1 MWQLRSRTVLN
12 FYRHAH
18 TPSVNTAA
26 LGFTDSLRQNA
37 PHFYQGERQMKG
49 TVHYETRDDIAL
61 LTIDNPPVNPLSS
74 GVRQGLDD
82 GINAALSD
90 DNIKAIVLTG
100 AGRAFIAGADISEFG
115 GKAEGPS
122 LHDCLNTMDASSKP
136 IVAAINGTAFG
147 GGLEV
152 ALCCHYRVIAPS
164 APVGLPEVKLGLLPG
179 AGGTQRLPRLIG
191 AAKALDFMISGDPI
205 PGPQAKAL
213 GIVDEVV
220 EGDIVDGA
228 IAYARDLIANGSPI
242 RRIRDEETVV
252 AADRGNDDLF
262 DNARKNAAR
271 KMRKRFAPEMI
282 VQCVEAAVNLGD
294 FDAGIKVEQEC
305 FGKCLKHPQRESL
318 IHMFFAERE
327 VAKIPDVP
335 RDTATQ
341 EITSAAVIGCGTM
354 GGGIAMC
361 FLNVGIPVT
370 SLEMNQEALDRGIGV
385 IKRNYDIQVQRGR
398 MTAEQVDQR
407 MALLTG
413 TTDFA
418 DLGQADVIIEAI
430 YENIDVK
437 VETFGKMDA
446 VAKPGAILASNTSA
460 LDIDKMAEA
469 TKRPDSVIG
478 LHFFSPANVMRLLE
492 IVRGAK
498 TSNETIASSMKLGRT
513 LNKIAVLSGNA
524 PGFIGNRM
532 LGGYTRQAGEII
544 LQGATPYQVDNALLQ
559 FGMPMGPF
567 QMNDLVGL
575 DLGWRARKLSGMK
588 PEDVPITARVADKL
602 CEMDR
607 YGQKTSRGFYI
618 YPEGSRAGQPDPEVV
633 SIVEETSAELGIA
646 RREIDD
652 DEVLKR
658 CLYPLIN
665 EGARILEDGI
675 AIRPCDIDIVYING
689 YGFPEVTGGPMFWAD
704 QQGLDNILADIKRF
718 GEEYGGPNWE
728 PAPLLERLVAEGKT
742 LASLQG

>member
-1 MWQLRSRTVLN
+1 
-12 FYRHAH
+12 
-18 TPSVNTAA
+18 
-26 LGFTDSLRQNA
+26 
-37 PHFYQGERQMKG
+37 MKG
-49 TVHYETRDDIAL
+49 TVHYELRGDIAL
-61 LTIDNPPVNPLSS
+61 MTIDNPPVNPLSS
-74 GVRQGLDD
+74 GVRQGLSD
-82 GINAALSD
+82 GVNAALAD
-90 DNIKAIVLTG
+90 DNVKAIILTG

-122 LHDCLNTMDASSKP
+122 LHDCLTTMENSAKP
-136 IVAAINGTAFG
+136 IIAAINGTAFG

-152 ALCCHYRVIAPS
+152 ALCCHYRVIAAS

-191 AAKALDFMISGDPI
+191 AQKALDFILSGDPI
-205 PGPQAKAL
+205 PGPMATQMGIADALADGDVIESAMAFAADIIAK
-213 GIVDEVV
+213 
-220 EGDIVDGA
+220 
-228 IAYARDLIANGSPI
+228 GSPV
-242 RRIRDEETVV
+242 RRIRDEEEIV
-252 AADRGNDDLF
+252 AKDRGNAEMF
-262 DNARKNAAR
+262 DAARKNAAR

-282 VQCVEAAVNLGD
+282 VQCIEAAVNLGD
-294 FDAGIKVEQEC
+294 FDAGLAVEQEC
-305 FGKCLKHPQRESL
+305 FAKCLKHPQRESL
-318 IHMFFAERE
+318 IHMFFSERE
-327 VAKIPDVP
+327 VSKIPDVP
-335 RDTATQ
+335 KDTATQ
-341 EITSAAVIGCGTM
+341 KIDTAAVIGCGTM
-354 GGGIAMC
+354 GGGITMS

-370 SLEMNQEALDRGIGV
+370 TLEMNQEALDRGIGV

-398 MTAEQVDQR
+398 MTAEEVDKR
-407 MALLTG
+407 MSLLTG
-413 TTDFA
+413 TTNFEDLGSA
-418 DLGQADVIIEAI
+418 DLILEAI

-437 VETFGKMDA
+437 VDTFKKMDA
-446 VAKPGAILASNTSA
+446 IAKPGAILASNTSA

-469 TKRPDSVIG
+469 TSRPESVIG
-478 LHFFSPANVMRLLE
+478 LHFFSPANIMKLLE
-492 IVRGAK
+492 IVRGGK
-498 TSNETIASSMKLGRT
+498 TSKEVIASSMKLGRQ

-532 LGGYTRQAGEII
+532 LAGYTRQAGEII

-607 YGQKTSRGFYI
+607 YGQKNNRGYYI
-618 YPEGSRAGQPDPEVV
+618 YPEGSRAGQADPEVV
-633 SIVEETSAELGIA
+633 VLVEETSAELGIE
-646 RREIDD
+646 RRSIEDE
-652 DEVLKR
+652 EVLKR

-704 QQGLDNILADIKRF
+704 QIGLENILADIKGF
-718 GEEYGGPNWE
+718 QKEYGGTIWE

-742 LASLQG
+742 FASLQG

>member
-1 MWQLRSRTVLN
+1 
-12 FYRHAH
+12 
-18 TPSVNTAA
+18 
-26 LGFTDSLRQNA
+26 
-37 PHFYQGERQMKG
+37 MKG
-49 TVHYETRDDIAL
+49 TVHYELRGDIAL
-61 LTIDNPPVNPLSS
+61 MTIDNPPVNPLSS
-74 GVRQGLDD
+74 GVRQGLSD
-82 GINAALSD
+82 GVNAALAD
-90 DNIKAIVLTG
+90 DNVKAIILTG

-122 LHDCLNTMDASSKP
+122 LHDCLTTMENSAKP
-136 IVAAINGTAFG
+136 IIAAINGTAFG

-152 ALCCHYRVIAPS
+152 ALCCHYRVIAAS

-191 AAKALDFMISGDPI
+191 AQKALDFILSGDPI
-205 PGPQAKAL
+205 PGPMATQMGIADALADGDVIESAMAFAADIIAK
-213 GIVDEVV
+213 
-220 EGDIVDGA
+220 
-228 IAYARDLIANGSPI
+228 GSPV
-242 RRIRDEETVV
+242 RRIRDEEEIV
-252 AADRGNDDLF
+252 AKDRGNAEMF
-262 DNARKNAAR
+262 DAARKNAAR

-282 VQCVEAAVNLGD
+282 VQCIEAAVNLGD
-294 FDAGIKVEQEC
+294 FDAGLAVEQEC
-305 FGKCLKHPQRESL
+305 FAKCLKHPQRESL
-318 IHMFFAERE
+318 IHMFFSERE
-327 VAKIPDVP
+327 VSKIPDVP
-335 RDTATQ
+335 KDTATQ
-341 EITSAAVIGCGTM
+341 KIDTAAVIGCGTM
-354 GGGIAMC
+354 GGGITMS

-370 SLEMNQEALDRGIGV
+370 TLEMNQEALDRGIGV

-398 MTAEQVDQR
+398 MTAEEVDKR
-407 MALLTG
+407 MSLLTG
-413 TTDFA
+413 TTNFEDLGSA
-418 DLGQADVIIEAI
+418 DLILEAI

-437 VETFGKMDA
+437 VDTFKKMDA
-446 VAKPGAILASNTSA
+446 IAKPGAILASNTSA

-469 TKRPDSVIG
+469 TSRPESVIG
-478 LHFFSPANVMRLLE
+478 LHFFSPANIMKLLE
-492 IVRGAK
+492 IVRGGK
-498 TSNETIASSMKLGRT
+498 TSKEVIASSMKLGRQ

-532 LGGYTRQAGEII
+532 LAGYTRQAGEII

-607 YGQKTSRGFYI
+607 YGQKNNRGYYI
-618 YPEGSRAGQPDPEVV
+618 YPEGSRAGQADPEVV
-633 SIVEETSAELGIA
+633 ALVEETSAELGIE
-646 RREIDD
+646 RRSIEDE
-652 DEVLKR
+652 EVLKR

-704 QQGLDNILADIKRF
+704 QIGLENILADIKGF
-718 GEEYGGPNWE
+718 QKEYGGTIWE

-742 LASLQG
+742 FAGLQG

>member
-1 MWQLRSRTVLN
+1 
-12 FYRHAH
+12 
-18 TPSVNTAA
+18 
-26 LGFTDSLRQNA
+26 
-37 PHFYQGERQMKG
+37 MKG
-49 TVHYETRDDIAL
+49 TVHYELRGDIAL
-61 LTIDNPPVNPLSS
+61 MTIDNPPVNPLSS
-74 GVRQGLDD
+74 GVRQGLSD
-82 GINAALSD
+82 GVNAALAD
-90 DNIKAIVLTG
+90 DNVKAIILTG

-122 LHDCLNTMDASSKP
+122 LHDCLTTMENSAKP
-136 IVAAINGTAFG
+136 IIAAINGTAFG

-152 ALCCHYRVIAPS
+152 ALCCHYRVIAAS

-191 AAKALDFMISGDPI
+191 AQKALDFILSGDPI
-205 PGPQAKAL
+205 PGPVAAQMGIADAL
-213 GIVDEVV
+213 A
-220 EGDIVDGA
+220 EGDVIESAMAFAADI
-228 IAYARDLIANGSPI
+228 IAKGSPV
-242 RRIRDEETVV
+242 RRIRDEEDIV
-252 AADRGNDDLF
+252 AKDRGNAEMF
-262 DNARKNAAR
+262 DAARKNAAR

-282 VQCVEAAVNLGD
+282 VQCIEAAVNLGD
-294 FDAGIKVEQEC
+294 FDAGLAVEQEC

-318 IHMFFAERE
+318 IHMFFSERE
-327 VAKIPDVP
+327 VSKIPDVP
-335 RDTATQ
+335 KDTATQ
-341 EITSAAVIGCGTM
+341 KIDTAAVIGCGTM
-354 GGGIAMC
+354 GGGITMS

-370 SLEMNQEALDRGIGV
+370 TLEMNQEALDRGIGV

-398 MTAEQVDQR
+398 MTAEEVDKR
-407 MALLTG
+407 MSLLTG
-413 TTDFA
+413 TTNFEDLGSA
-418 DLGQADVIIEAI
+418 DLILEAI

-437 VETFGKMDA
+437 VDTFKKMDA

-469 TKRPDSVIG
+469 TSRPESVIG
-478 LHFFSPANVMRLLE
+478 LHFFSPANIMKLLE
-492 IVRGAK
+492 IVRGGK
-498 TSNETIASSMKLGRT
+498 TSNEVIASSMKLGRQ

-532 LGGYTRQAGEII
+532 LAGYTRQAGEII

-607 YGQKTSRGFYI
+607 YGQKNNRGYYI
-618 YPEGSRAGQPDPEVV
+618 YPEGSRAGQADPEVV
-633 SIVEETSAELGIA
+633 ALVEETSAELGIE
-646 RREIDD
+646 RRSIEDE
-652 DEVLKR
+652 EVLKR

-704 QQGLDNILADIKRF
+704 QIGLENILADIKGF
-718 GEEYGGPNWE
+718 QKEYGGTIWE

-742 LASLQG
+742 FASLQG

>member
-1 MWQLRSRTVLN
+1 
-12 FYRHAH
+12 
-18 TPSVNTAA
+18 
-26 LGFTDSLRQNA
+26 
-37 PHFYQGERQMKG
+37 MKG
-49 TVHYETRDDIAL
+49 TVHYELRGDIAL
-61 LTIDNPPVNPLSS
+61 MTIDNPPVNPLSS
-74 GVRQGLDD
+74 GVRQGLSD
-82 GINAALSD
+82 GVNAALAD
-90 DNIKAIVLTG
+90 DNVKAIILTG

-122 LHDCLNTMDASSKP
+122 LHDCLTTMENSAKP
-136 IVAAINGTAFG
+136 IIAAINGTAFG

-152 ALCCHYRVIAPS
+152 ALCCHYRVIAAS

-191 AAKALDFMISGDPI
+191 AQKALDFILSGDPI
-205 PGPQAKAL
+205 PGPVATQMGIADALADGDVIESAMAFAADIIAK
-213 GIVDEVV
+213 
-220 EGDIVDGA
+220 
-228 IAYARDLIANGSPI
+228 GSPV
-242 RRIRDEETVV
+242 RRIRDEEEIV
-252 AADRGNDDLF
+252 AKDRGNAEMF
-262 DNARKNAAR
+262 DAARKNAAR

-282 VQCVEAAVNLGD
+282 VQCIEAAVNLGD
-294 FDAGIKVEQEC
+294 FDAGLAVEQEC
-305 FGKCLKHPQRESL
+305 FAKCLKHPQRESL
-318 IHMFFAERE
+318 IHMFFSERE
-327 VAKIPDVP
+327 VSKIPDVP
-335 RDTATQ
+335 KDTATQ
-341 EITSAAVIGCGTM
+341 KIDTAAVIGCGTM
-354 GGGIAMC
+354 GGGITMS

-370 SLEMNQEALDRGIGV
+370 TLEMNQEALDRGIGV

-398 MTAEQVDQR
+398 MTAEEVDKR
-407 MALLTG
+407 MSLLTG
-413 TTDFA
+413 TTNFA
-418 DLGQADVIIEAI
+418 DLGSADLILEAI

-437 VETFGKMDA
+437 VDTFKKMDA
-446 VAKPGAILASNTSA
+446 IAKPGAILASNTSA

-469 TKRPDSVIG
+469 TSRPESVIG
-478 LHFFSPANVMRLLE
+478 LHFFSPANIMKLLE
-492 IVRGAK
+492 IVRGGK
-498 TSNETIASSMKLGRT
+498 TSKEVIASSMKLGRQ

-532 LGGYTRQAGEII
+532 LAGYTRQAGEII

-607 YGQKTSRGFYI
+607 YGQKNNRGYYI
-618 YPEGSRAGQPDPEVV
+618 YPEGSRAGQADPEVV
-633 SIVEETSAELGIA
+633 ALVEETSAELGIE
-646 RREIDD
+646 RRSIEDE
-652 DEVLKR
+652 EVLKR

-704 QQGLDNILADIKRF
+704 QIGLENILADIKGF
-718 GEEYGGPNWE
+718 QKEYGGTIWE

-742 LASLQG
+742 FASLQG

>member
-1 MWQLRSRTVLN
+1 
-12 FYRHAH
+12 
-18 TPSVNTAA
+18 
-26 LGFTDSLRQNA
+26 
-37 PHFYQGERQMKG
+37 MKG
-49 TVHYETRDDIAL
+49 TVHYEVRDDVAL
-61 LTIDNPPVNPLSS
+61 MTIDNPPVNPLSS
-74 GVRQGLDD
+74 GVRQGLNDGIAQALADD
-82 GINAALSD
+82 GV
-90 DNIKAIVLTG
+90 KAIVLTG

-115 GKAEGPS
+115 GESKGPG
-122 LHDCLNTMDASSKP
+122 LGDCLNAMDDSTKP

-191 AAKALDFMISGDPI
+191 ADKALNFILSGDPI
-205 PGPQAKAL
+205 PGPVAKEL
-213 GIVDEVV
+213 GIVDEVA
-220 EGDIVDGA
+220 EGDIVDAG
-228 IAYARDLIANGSPI
+228 IAFAKDLISKGSPT
-242 RRIRDEETVV
+242 RRIRDENGKLE
-252 AADRGNDDLF
+252 ADQGNSELF
-262 DNARKNAAR
+262 DKARKDSAR

-282 VQCVEAAVNLGD
+282 IQCVEAAVDLLD
-294 FDAGIKVEQEC
+294 FDAGMKVEAEC
-305 FGKCLKHPQRESL
+305 FAKCLKHPQREAL

-327 VAKIPDVP
+327 VGKIPDVP
-335 RDTATQ
+335 KDTETKDIKQ
-341 EITSAAVIGCGTM
+341 TAVIGCGTM
-354 GGGIAMC
+354 GGGISMS

-370 SLEMNQEALDRGIGV
+370 VLELDQEALDRGIGV

-398 MTAEQVDQR
+398 MSEAEVDQR
-407 MALLTG
+407 MSLLTG
-413 TTDFA
+413 TTNYA
-418 DLGQADVIIEAI
+418 DLGTADVIIEAV

-437 VETFGKMDA
+437 VETFKKIEE
-446 VAKPGAILASNTSA
+446 VAKPGAILASNTSG
-460 LDIDKMAEA
+460 LDVDKMADA
-469 TKRPDSVIG
+469 TSRPEDVIG

-492 IVRGAK
+492 VVRGAK
-498 TSNETIASSMKLGRT
+498 TSKETIATSMKLGKT

-532 LGGYTRQAGEII
+532 LAGYTRQAGEII
-544 LQGATPYQVDNALLQ
+544 LQGATPYQVDNVLLQ

-602 CEMDR
+602 CEMER
-607 YGQKTSRGFYI
+607 FGQKTNRGFYI
-618 YPEGSRAGQPDPEVV
+618 YPEGSRAGQADPEVV
-633 SIVEETSAELGIA
+633 ELVEQTSAELGIT
-646 RREIDD
+646 RQEIDD

-658 CLYPLIN
+658 CVYALIN

-704 QQGLDNILADIKRF
+704 QQGLDNILADIKRYH
-718 GEEYGGPNWE
+718 EQYGGDVWE
-728 PAPLLERLVAEGKT
+728 PAPLLERLVAEGKNF
-742 LASLQG
+742 ASLQS

>member
-1 MWQLRSRTVLN
+1 
-12 FYRHAH
+12 
-18 TPSVNTAA
+18 
-26 LGFTDSLRQNA
+26 
-37 PHFYQGERQMKG
+37 MKG
-49 TVHYETRDDIAL
+49 TVHYETRGNVAL

-74 GVRQGLDD
+74 GVRQGLSD
-82 GINAALSD
+82 GITQALGD
-90 DNIKAIVLTG
+90 DAVQAIVLTG

-152 ALCCHYRVIAPS
+152 ALCCHYRVIAPA

-191 AAKALDFMISGDPI
+191 AEKALDFILSGDPI
-205 PGPQAKAL
+205 PGPQAREL
-213 GIVDEVV
+213 GIADEVV
-220 EGDIVDGA
+220 EGDIVAGG
-228 IAYARDLIANGSPI
+228 IAFAQNIIAQGSPV
-242 RRIRDEETVV
+242 RRIRDESEVV
-252 AADRGNDDLF
+252 ARDRDRPEIF
-262 DNARKNAAR
+262 EAAR
-271 KMRKRFAPEMI
+271 KSSARRMRKRFAPEMI
-282 VQCVEAAVNLGD
+282 IQCVEAAVNVGD
-294 FDAGIKVEQEC
+294 FDAGMRIEQEC
-305 FGKCLKHPQRESL
+305 FAKCLNHPQREAL

-335 RDTATQ
+335 RDTPTQ
-341 EITSAAVIGCGTM
+341 EIKQAGVIGCGTM
-354 GGGIAMC
+354 GGGISMS

-370 SLEMNQEALDRGIGV
+370 VLEVDSEALDRGMGV

-398 MTAEQVDQR
+398 MSEAEVNQR
-407 MALLTG
+407 MSLLSG
-413 TTDFA
+413 TTDYG
-418 DLGQADVIIEAI
+418 DLGGADVIIEAI

-437 VETFGKMDA
+437 VEAFKKIEA
-446 VAKPGAILASNTSA
+446 VAKPGAILASNTSG
-460 LDIDKMAEA
+460 LDIDRMAAATSRPEA
-469 TKRPDSVIG
+469 VIG

-492 IVRGAK
+492 VVRGEK
-498 TSNETIASSMKLGRT
+498 TSKEVIATSMKLGKT

-524 PGFIGNRM
+524 PGFIGNR
-532 LGGYTRQAGEII
+532 LLAGYTRQAGEII
-544 LQGATPYQVDNALLQ
+544 LQGATPYQVDGALLQ

-575 DLGWRARKLSGMK
+575 DLGWRARKLAGMK

-602 CEMDR
+602 CELER
-607 YGQKTSRGFYI
+607 FGQKNNRGYYI
-618 YPEGSRAGQPDPEVV
+618 YPEGSRAGQADPEVV
-633 SIVEETSAELGIA
+633 KIVEETSSELGIT
-646 RREIDD
+646 RRDIDD

-665 EGARILEDGI
+665 EGARVLEDGI

-704 QQGLDNILADIKRF
+704 QQGLDNILHDIEGF
-718 GEEYGGPNWE
+718 SEEYGGDIWK
-728 PAPLLERLVAEGKT
+728 PAPLLERLVAQGKT
-742 LASLQG
+742 FASLQG